1 MTQRVPVFFDGFELG
16 AITVGETGAL
26 GFEYGRD
33 WLDTRGAF
41 PLSTTIP
48 LRPGPHT
55 PEITEPW
62 LANLLPEERQLAMVA
77 RSLGLD
83 RTDALAIL
91 REIGADTAGAL
102 SFGAPSDRRAWAFTP
117 LRELY
122 DAPDDATAL
131 GRHIDDLGRRP
142 LLVGEDGVRQSLAG
156 GQKKSAL
163 AVAAPNG
170 DPVLRLPE
178 AGDVLTVP
186 RFGAPSTIIVKPD
199 NPALPGIVENE
210 AYCLHLARAVGIGA
224 VAVTTLAA
232 GERSVLCVLRYDRRI
247 ARNGMLHRI
256 HQEDFAQAN
265 GLPPGR
271 KYEVGTVPGLTLSGL
286 LDTGRRHLSPSDTL
300 SLLDQVIF
308 NILVANADGHAKNYS
323 LLLPVAGEPRLA
335 PLYDVS
341 SVLPWEH
348 VNPYFAQKIAGRKR
362 RPGEIAARHWD
373 VLSREAGFRPADVR
387 LRVGALIER
396 IVARRIE
403 VTGAVCALPG
413 IAPGHVEQVAK
424 LIEQNALRIGGRL
437 R

>member
-1 MTQRVPVFFDGFELG
+1 
-16 AITVGETGAL
+16 
-26 GFEYGRD
+26 
-33 WLDTRGAF
+33 
-41 PLSTTIP
+41 
-48 LRPGPHT
+48 
-55 PEITEPW
+55 
-62 LANLLPEERQLAMVA
+62 MVA

-102 SFGAPSDRRAWAFTP
+102 SFGSPGDRRAWAFTP

-131 GRHIDDLGRRP
+131 GRHIDDLG
-142 LLVGEDGVRQSLAG
+142 GVRCSSAKRGAAKPRGRAEEIGARRG
-156 GQKKSAL
+156 GAD
-163 AVAAPNG
+163 G

-232 GERSVLCVLRYDRRI
+232 GERSALCVLRYDRRI
-247 ARNGMLHRI
+247 ARNGMPHRI

-323 LLLPVAGEPRLA
+323 LLLPVAGEPRRAL
-335 PLYDVS
+335 LYDVS

-373 VLSREAGFRPADVR
+373 VLSR
-387 LRVGALIER
+387 
-396 IVARRIE
+396 RRIFGQP
-403 VTGAVCALPG
+403 TFASASARSSSGSSPGASRSRVRFARCPASRPDMSSRS
-413 IAPGHVEQVAK
+413 PD
-424 LIEQNALRIGGRL
+424 
-437 R
+437 

>member
-1 MTQRVPVFFDGFELG
+1 
-16 AITVGETGAL
+16 
-26 GFEYGRD
+26 
-33 WLDTRGAF
+33 
-41 PLSTTIP
+41 
-48 LRPGPHT
+48 
-55 PEITEPW
+55 
-62 LANLLPEERQLAMVA
+62 MVA

-247 ARNGMLHRI
+247 ARTGCCTGSTKRI
-256 HQEDFAQAN
+256 SRR
-265 GLPPGR
+265 P
-271 KYEVGTVPGLTLSGL
+271 TVCRPDGNTRSAPS
-286 LDTGRRHLSPSDTL
+286 RASPSPDSWTP
-300 SLLDQVIF
+300 
-308 NILVANADGHAKNYS
+308 DGGTCR
-323 LLLPVAGEPRLA
+323 LPTRSR
-335 PLYDVS
+335 S
-341 SVLPWEH
+341 S
-348 VNPYFAQKIAGRKR
+348 IR
-362 RPGEIAARHWD
+362 
-373 VLSREAGFRPADVR
+373 
-387 LRVGALIER
+387 
-396 IVARRIE
+396 
-403 VTGAVCALPG
+403 
-413 IAPGHVEQVAK
+413 
-424 LIEQNALRIGGRL
+424 
-437 R
+437 

>member
-1 MTQRVPVFFDGFELG
+1 
-16 AITVGETGAL
+16 
-26 GFEYGRD
+26 
-33 WLDTRGAF
+33 
-41 PLSTTIP
+41 
-48 LRPGPHT
+48 
-55 PEITEPW
+55 
-62 LANLLPEERQLAMVA
+62 MVA

-117 LRELY
+117 MRDLY
-122 DAPDDATAL
+122 DAPDNATAL
-131 GRHIDDLGRRP
+131 GRHIDGLGRRP
-142 LLVGEDGVRQSLAG
+142 LLVGEDGARQSLAG

-163 AVAAPNG
+163 AVAAPDG
-170 DPVLRLPE
+170 DRVLRLPE

-199 NPALPGIVENE
+199 NLSLPGIVENE

-232 GERSVLCVLRYDRRI
+232 GERSALCVLPYDRRV
-247 ARNGMLHRI
+247 AGNGILHRI

-271 KYEVGTVPGLTLSGL
+271 KYEVGTVPGLTLPAL
-286 LDTGRRHLSPSDTL
+286 LDTGRQHLSPSDTL

-323 LLLPVAGEPRLA
+323 LLLPVAGAPRLA

-373 VLSREAGFRPADVR
+373 VLSREAARGTAKPGSCRKTAPRPDTPGNRPTDPRLPAGRAHPQPPPGRAHRPRFR
-387 LRVGALIER
+387 
-396 IVARRIE
+396 RRRRYR
-403 VTGAVCALPG
+403 TGAAHRAAPCFRGPHPPARARSCPQPG
-413 IAPGHVEQVAK
+413 FP
-424 LIEQNALRIGGRL
+424 LRGRWAAAV
-437 R
+437 RAA